1 VSGRDWRETFAN
13 LVPAVLW
20 LVALAGMVA
29 GVVVLV
35 AWTIGG

>member
-1 VSGRDWRETFAN
+1 MSWRDKARDA
-13 LVPAVLW
+13 VPTLLW

-29 GVVVLV
+29 GAVALV